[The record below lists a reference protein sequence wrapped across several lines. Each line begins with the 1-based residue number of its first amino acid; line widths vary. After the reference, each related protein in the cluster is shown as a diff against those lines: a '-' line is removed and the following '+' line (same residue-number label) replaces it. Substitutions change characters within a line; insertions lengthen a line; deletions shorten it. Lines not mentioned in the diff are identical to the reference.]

1 MAIKASEIVQAVILL
16 DQATAAVTRLFQNYK
31 DIEGADEPALKAQLA
46 ALRQRNDARYAEI
59 EDILAKRAAE
69 AASTS

>member
-16 DQATAAVTRLFQNYK
+16 DQATAAVVRLISTYK

-46 ALRQRNDARYAEI
+46 AIRQRNDERFKELD
-59 EDILAKRAAE
+59 DILAARAAGN
-69 AASTS
+69 